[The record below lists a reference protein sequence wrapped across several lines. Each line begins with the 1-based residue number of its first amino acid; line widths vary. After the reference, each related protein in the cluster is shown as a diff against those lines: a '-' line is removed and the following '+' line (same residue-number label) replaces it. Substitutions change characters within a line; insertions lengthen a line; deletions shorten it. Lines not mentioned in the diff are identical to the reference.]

1 MITIKDG
8 VKSIVKKA
16 VIPIAG
22 YGTRLFPATK
32 AVPKAL
38 FPIISQDGFA
48 KPVIQL
54 IIEEALTAGAE
65 EVCLVAQ
72 PQQVEPIAD
81 YFSGTVA
88 DAIRAKSELAAQ
100 ADRLEEIGE
109 RLHFAIQAEPQ
120 GFGHAIYCAKE
131 FAAGEPVIIL
141 LGDHL
146 YISESNVSCAKQLT
160 AVYERV
166 GQSVTSLDL
175 CPESELSVNGIV
187 HGNPAVESSRLYTL
201 TQISEKPTVEFA
213 QAHLRV
219 EGIPEQEYLCNF
231 GIDLLTPLLFDIL
244 DYNYK
249 HQILTHGEIQLRDAM
264 SEMIRQEGMY
274 GYRVAGK
281 RYDTGNPQELLR
293 TVYAFGLQSLYREV
307 LIPLGEIRAKIR
319 NGQFELSEH
328 AVEQSGL
335 RHISLQEVR
344 EVIEECEV
352 IENYPNDK
360 YGPSCLILGFTQSKR
375 PLHIQCS
382 YPSRPLVKIITLYEP
397 DPLRWIDFKTREEN
411 V

>member
-1 MITIKDG
+1 MKF
-8 VKSIVKKA
+8 IVKKA

-54 IIEEALTAGAE
+54 IIEEALTAGVE
-65 EVCLVAQ
+65 EVCLVTQ

-88 DAIRAKSELAAQ
+88 DAIREKTELAVQ

-120 GFGHAIYCAKE
+120 GFGHAIYCAKD

-146 YISESNVSCAKQLT
+146 YISESDITCAKQLVD
-160 AVYERV
+160 VYEEV
-166 GQSVTSLDL
+166 EQSVTSLDL

-187 HGNPAVESSRLYTL
+187 HGNPSVESSRLYTL
-201 TQISEKPTVEFA
+201 TQIAEKPTVEFA
-213 QAHLRV
+213 QEHLRV
-219 EGIPEQEYLCNF
+219 EGIPEKEYLCNF

-249 HQILTHGEIQLRDAM
+249 HQVLTHGEIQLRDAM
-264 SEMIRQEGMY
+264 TEMIRQEGMY
-274 GYRVAGK
+274 GYRVAGE

-293 TVYAFGLQSLYREV
+293 TVYAFGLQSPYREV
-307 LIPLGEIRAKIR
+307 LV
-319 NGQFELSEH
+319 H
-328 AVEQSGL
+328 
-335 RHISLQEVR
+335 
-344 EVIEECEV
+344 
-352 IENYPNDK
+352 
-360 YGPSCLILGFTQSKR
+360 
-375 PLHIQCS
+375 
-382 YPSRPLVKIITLYEP
+382 
-397 DPLRWIDFKTREEN
+397 
-411 V
+411 

>member
-1 MITIKDG
+1 MGTPQGLEKLKAAYRERNVAKIVGRGLRASARHTEKTERNP
-8 VKSIVKKA
+8 IVKKA

-38 FPIISQDGFA
+38 FPIIAQDGFA
-48 KPVIQL
+48 KPIIQL
-54 IIEEALTAGAE
+54 IIEEALTAGVE

-72 PQQVEPIAD
+72 PQQVDPIAD

-88 DAIRAKSELAAQ
+88 DAIREKAELAAQ

-109 RLHFAIQAEPQ
+109 RLHFAIQAEPK
-120 GFGHAIYCAKE
+120 GFGHAIYCARD

-146 YISESNVSCAKQLT
+146 YISESGVFCAKQLVD
-160 AVYERV
+160 VYEKV
-166 GQSVTSLDL
+166 GRSVTSLDL
-175 CPESELSVNGIV
+175 CHESELSRNGIV
-187 HGNPAVESSRLYTL
+187 HGRLAGEVSQPRFPRLYTL
-201 TQISEKPTVEFA
+201 AQISEKPTVDFA

-219 EGIPEQEYLCNF
+219 EGISERQYLCNF

-249 HQILTHGEIQLRDAM
+249 HQVLTHGEIQLRDAM
-264 SEMIRQEGMY
+264 TEMIRQEGMY

-293 TVYAFGLQSLYREV
+293 TVYSFGLQSPYQDV
-307 LIPLGEIRAKIR
+307 
-319 NGQFELSEH
+319 FEN
-328 AVEQSGL
+328 Q
-335 RHISLQEVR
+335 
-344 EVIEECEV
+344 
-352 IENYPNDK
+352 N
-360 YGPSCLILGFTQSKR
+360 
-375 PLHIQCS
+375 
-382 YPSRPLVKIITLYEP
+382 
-397 DPLRWIDFKTREEN
+397 
-411 V
+411 

>member
-1 MITIKDG
+1 MKF
-8 VKSIVKKA
+8 IVKKA

-54 IIEEALTAGAE
+54 IIEEALTAGVE

-81 YFSGTVA
+81 YFAGTVA
-88 DAIRAKSELAAQ
+88 DAIREKSELAAQ

-120 GFGHAIYCAKE
+120 GFGHAIYCARD

-146 YISESNVSCAKQLT
+146 YISESDVSCAKQLT

-175 CPESELSVNGIV
+175 CHESELSVNGIV
-187 HGNPAVESSRLYTL
+187 HGNPAIESSRLYTL
-201 TQISEKPTVEFA
+201 TQISEKPTADFA

-219 EGIPEQEYLCNF
+219 EGIPERQYLCNF

-249 HQILTHGEIQLRDAM
+249 HQVLTHGEIQLRDAM
-264 SEMIRQEGMY
+264 TEMIRQEGMY
-274 GYRVAGK
+274 GYRVAGE

-293 TVYAFGLQSLYREV
+293 TVYAFGLQSPYREV
-307 LIPLGEIRAKIR
+307 LV
-319 NGQFELSEH
+319 H
-328 AVEQSGL
+328 
-335 RHISLQEVR
+335 
-344 EVIEECEV
+344 
-352 IENYPNDK
+352 
-360 YGPSCLILGFTQSKR
+360 
-375 PLHIQCS
+375 
-382 YPSRPLVKIITLYEP
+382 
-397 DPLRWIDFKTREEN
+397 
-411 V
+411 